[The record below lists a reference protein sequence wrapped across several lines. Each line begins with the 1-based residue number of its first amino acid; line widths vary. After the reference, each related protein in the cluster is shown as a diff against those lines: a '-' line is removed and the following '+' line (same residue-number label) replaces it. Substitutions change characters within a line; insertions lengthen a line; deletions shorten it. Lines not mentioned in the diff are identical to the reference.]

1 MIFSLQGMPTKKKQ
15 RGRETSPP
23 NPRKMKA
30 TKIQNF
36 LVLAS
41 KMIDAGMDEITI
53 TEVLIHQLNT
63 EVENLKIEAFN
74 RIPVI
79 PVEYINE

>member
-1 MIFSLQGMPTKKKQ
+1 M
-15 RGRETSPP
+15 
-23 NPRKMKA
+23 

-36 LVLAS
+36 LILAS

-53 TEVLIHQLNT
+53 TEVLIDQLNT

-79 PVEYINE
+79 PVEYIK